1 MNIMKSLN
9 QERGFTIIDTVV
21 AQVVL
26 VVGALCLWN
35 VYIAGTRFNAE
46 SEDRTV
52 AANVAQLQ
60 MENIM
65 NTRFRY
71 IVEEHPAS
79 PEEGEFF
86 QDEQQDEPFWTLNS
100 SGEWTPSLPEGKYK
114 ISYPDG
120 EDADPLRVM
129 VTILWNS
136 HLGRESSLSLE
147 TLVSMT
153 PGRFRE

>member
-9 QERGFTIIDTVV
+9 QERGFTIIETVV

-52 AANVAQLQ
+52 AANIAQLQ
-60 MENIM
+60 METIM

-71 IVEEHPAS
+71 IVEEHSAS
-79 PEEGEFF
+79 PEGGEFF
-86 QDEQQDEPFWTLNS
+86 ENEQQDEPFWTLNS
-100 SGEWTPSLPEGKYK
+100 NDEWIPSLPEGKYK